1 MMMMMIIGW
10 GGIGGGCAAS
20 STDDRFPTIAI
31 SPSLAPPPAPAPP
44 RRDAESPSVPSSS
57 VPRSLPYHLAT
68 TLLRGF
74 VHPPSH
80 WGGGTICL
88 RADRIG
94 DMLRTLKSA
103 PGGRRRTGSFLV
115 RFRSSVR
122 PSVRLRRRTM
132 TMTMTPD
139 ILDFCTRPRRYGT
152 VPYLLLAK
160 KTRRRSADD
169 RRGGGG
175 RTAEDDIDT
184 QTSAVSYV
192 PCPADGTTVHWV

>member
-1 MMMMMIIGW
+1 MMMMIIIIGW
-10 GGIGGGCAAS
+10 GGIGGVCAAS

-31 SPSLAPPPAPAPP
+31 SISLGPPPAPAPP
-44 RRDAESPSVPSSS
+44 RRDAESPSVRSSS
-57 VPRSLPYHLAT
+57 VPRSLPSHLAT

-122 PSVRLRRRTM
+122 PFVRPSGG
-132 TMTMTPD
+132 MTMTPD
-139 ILDFCTRPRRYGT
+139 LLDSFSIFVRGRGGLSVSSTSLHTG
-152 VPYLLLAK
+152 LFQSLAK
-160 KTRRRSADD
+160 RAL
-169 RRGGGG
+169 
-175 RTAEDDIDT
+175 TA
-184 QTSAVSYV
+184 
-192 PCPADGTTVHWV
+192 

>member
-1 MMMMMIIGW
+1 MVKRQ
-10 GGIGGGCAAS
+10 A
-20 STDDRFPTIAI
+20 RFRLSRYLP
-31 SPSLAPPPAPAPP
+31 
-44 RRDAESPSVPSSS
+44 PSVPPPLPLLPDETPKVRPSRRHPS

-122 PSVRLRRRTM
+122 PFVRPSGG
-132 TMTMTPD
+132 MTMTPD
-139 ILDFCTRPRRYGT
+139 LLDSFSIFVRGRGGLSVSSTSLHTG
-152 VPYLLLAK
+152 LFQSLAK
-160 KTRRRSADD
+160 RAL
-169 RRGGGG
+169 
-175 RTAEDDIDT
+175 TA
-184 QTSAVSYV
+184 
-192 PCPADGTTVHWV
+192 